1 MRKQMKYLNYSSIQ
15 LFYSF
20 CIGSSLYV
28 QNEKSEQKRNVSS
41 IVQFSYFTVYS
52 LEFPDRWGVKNEK
65 TNEIFNSLFSLIRL
79 FVHLFYCLYCKISRY
94 CLYRRV
100 EVRQKMKYR
109 KHF

>member
-20 CIGSSLYV
+20 YIRASSNV
-28 QNEKSEQKRNVSS
+28 QNEKSEQKRNVPS

-65 TNEIFNSLFSLIRL
+65 TNETFKLVFNSFIPL
-79 FVHLFYCLYCKISRY
+79 FVL
-94 CLYRRV
+94 
-100 EVRQKMKYR
+100 
-109 KHF
+109 